1 MRKYLALF
9 AGMLLAVNTYA
20 QQDEMSRYQNEAGD
34 FAALYQGK
42 TESEFNPFLFTN
54 HPFLDTDEYQAGDI
68 SYCGVVY
75 RNVPM
80 RYNALEQTLS
90 VQTPEK
96 GIKITPEQNS
106 IDWFRLRGDLYLHD
120 EQNGGFCAILVQKK
134 NLVLRRIVSVHVQNG
149 VVIIND
155 KYHNRFSITE
165 KLVLDANGKETTV
178 KKLNDLC
185 KLFPQKK
192 KELKQF
198 AKQHNL
204 SFKENTRTQ
213 SMKQCVEYLGK

>member
-9 AGMLLAVNTYA
+9 ASILLTVNTYA

-42 TESEFNPFLFTN
+42 IESEFNPFLYTN

-68 SYCGVVY
+68 CYCGVVY
-75 RNVPM
+75 KNVPM

-90 VQTPEK
+90 VQTPQK
-96 GIKITPEQNS
+96 GIKITPEQSS
-106 IDWFRLRGDLYLHD
+106 IEWFKLRGDLYQHD
-120 EQNGGFCAILVQKK
+120 EQNGGFCATLVQKK
-134 NLVLRRIVSVHVQNG
+134 NLVLKRIVIANVQNG
-149 VVIIND
+149 IEIIND
-155 KYHNRFSITE
+155 KYRNRFSILE
-165 KLVLDANGKETTV
+165 KLVLYANGKETNV
-178 KKLNDLC
+178 KKLADLY

-204 SFKENTRTQ
+204 SFKNENRAQ